1 MDKERLLQVYLQQ
14 QTAPKITEANG
25 QDWILYGD
33 GEYKNLYPQFLIDIY
48 NSSATHSAIVNATS
62 AMISGKEIVIEDQ
75 GNNLGSYQFVTID
88 INGEETFDWY
98 WYNEQGDLVALSD
111 LQFRDTVFESLINKH
126 SLIFNL
132 NNQSRSIE
140 INLVIICL

>member
-33 GEYKNLYPQFLIDIY
+33 GEYKNMYPQFLIDIY

-75 GNNLGSYQFVTID
+75 GN
-88 INGEETFDWY
+88 
-98 WYNEQGDLVALSD
+98 
-111 LQFRDTVFESLINKH
+111 
-126 SLIFNL
+126 
-132 NNQSRSIE
+132 
-140 INLVIICL
+140 